1 MSLEGLIE
9 HIRAIGEE
17 EVSAIQ
23 RETERAVEEIL
34 SQARAD
40 AERARAKRLEGV
52 ASKAKRERAQAL
64 NQAQIEALL
73 IQDQAR
79 QELID
84 KTLER
89 TRRSLARIREDEG
102 YSAVLITLVRES
114 LDELRSSLKRGDK
127 VLLRADKRDQA
138 QVENALRDLDQKVEA
153 YFDLDVWG
161 GVIVTT
167 HDQRIR
173 IDNTMEARLL
183 GLGPSLKRTL
193 AKKYAG

>member
-89 TRRSLARIREDEG
+89 ARRSLARIREDEG